1 MSDTILKMSFMS
13 MSEILFVSVNIEIF
27 LEIHTYIVR
36 VRASRTY
43 SAVFSNFVL
52 RNGVSMELM
61 RFPLEN
67 THSTW
72 VCWLAEMQGWEAA
85 RGDRSQSFFFFFF
98 AGECIS
104 GVRVVRVKGFGQQQR
119 WTTRFYWSDVMRMSR
134 GG

>member
-1 MSDTILKMSFMS
+1 
-13 MSEILFVSVNIEIF
+13 
-27 LEIHTYIVR
+27 
-36 VRASRTY
+36 
-43 SAVFSNFVL
+43 
-52 RNGVSMELM
+52 MELM

-72 VCWLAEMQGWEAA
+72 VCWATGLQGAGE
-85 RGDRSQSFFFFFF
+85 RGVPVSKFLFFFF

-104 GVRVVRVKGFGQQQR
+104 GARVVRVKGFGQQQR